1 MNWVGGSRNRLVMKN
16 NAKKQR
22 EFFEKKKM
30 EQKLKKLG
38 INLPNSS
45 SGNVGSGSTDLMT
58 LLIVN
63 QIATKK
69 ANQDPP
75 KVTVFGSSKK
85 SLKHR
90 RNEALV
96 LPMSPGSP
104 SKLFL
109 ADSQPHYSFQGMQTR
124 KTLNHQGFKCG
135 QLSPVLESAFSDNS
149 ASDYLP
155 PRTDLPSPSSSASS
169 LSSGRGIFQ
178 FQMNPE
184 KESHSQAQVIVQRSP
199 LPWDDMQQSRQF
211 QPFSQPRSMTEACC
225 WSNTSEPPLFQI
237 QTSSPAQGFF
247 GSPEP
252 DRSEGEVCRMNTD
265 IFPTQPEDEGLDF
278 TLSQE
283 DPEHA
288 THQDVFKRFCQ
299 DENGREGSGCGGPQS
314 KLFLAEETSIR
325 PSGLQTVP
333 DCQSMLAEVSM
344 TLSLCRRLVID
355 PHSCVAESMSSFL
368 NESCCCLCCFPS
380 QFYKNAD
387 FHSSSPGPT
396 PRPVSGCEYSPSC
409 SCTAGYYSSDSNDDE
424 PCCEPVSSSCTAH
437 ACYPIHLDQAL
448 LSPKPPQSRPPTPS
462 ESSNTSLKDEEN
474 ILKTSKAQMMETTS
488 PAVRLS
494 LEQSPEFKPC
504 GCRKARTQ
512 DAAAQTLSLCKPDA
526 RDATTQCG
534 PDVKAAT
541 PPFSL
546 HPPDGE
552 GVSGRR
558 SHAEPQEAPI
568 PTDRQEAASSAGL
581 EVQRATVSS
590 GDSLRYQPGL

>member
-169 LSSGRGIFQ
+169 LSSGRGLALSGIFQ

-252 DRSEGEVCRMNTD
+252 ESEGEVCRMNTD

-333 DCQSMLAEVSM
+333 DCQSMLAE
-344 TLSLCRRLVID
+344 
-355 PHSCVAESMSSFL
+355 
-368 NESCCCLCCFPS
+368 
-380 QFYKNAD
+380 
-387 FHSSSPGPT
+387 
-396 PRPVSGCEYSPSC
+396 
-409 SCTAGYYSSDSNDDE
+409 DE